1 MRVRSGL
8 LAALLA
14 IAAAVPAVAADPVQE
29 ADRPY
34 WRTNLFKRF
43 AYDQKFLFKEWL
55 PNEVRRPQFY
65 APILAGLFLGANSK
79 GNGGG
84 LDPTRQSDFAS
95 DRSAWQISASHDL
108 TTFGNAPVV
117 AAMLGVTYLA
127 SRKAGND
134 DLASAASLSSEAILD
149 VGLWTI
155 VIKEVA
161 ARTRPGPQS
170 TGAFFQW
177 GKPRSGS
184 FPSGHAAV
192 AFSVATVFAEQY
204 HDTHKWVPWVAYSTA
219 TLIGLARI
227 AVGQHYPSDVLVGA
241 TLGHSMGEMVMA
253 RDGAQRDDWYRHLT
267 PVYDP
272 ATQGWGVG
280 YERQW

>member
-1 MRVRSGL
+1 VRSCSSV
-8 LAALLA
+8 LAAALVLLTA
-14 IAAAVPAVAADPVQE
+14 IPAAASDPVRE
-29 ADRPY
+29 TDRPY

-43 AYDQKFLFKEWL
+43 AYDQKYLVTAWL
-55 PNEVRRPQFY
+55 PAEVRRPAFY
-65 APILAGLFLGANSK
+65 APILAGIFLGANSK
-79 GNGGG
+79 SDGGG
-84 LDPTRQSDFAS
+84 WDPSHQNEFAV
-95 DRSAWQISASHDL
+95 DRSAWQIQASHDL

-117 AAMLGVTYLA
+117 AAMLGITYLA

-155 VIKEVA
+155 VLKEVA

-170 TGAFFQW
+170 DGAFFQW

-204 HDTHKWVPWVAYSTA
+204 RGTHKWVPWIAYSTA
-219 TLIGLARI
+219 TLIGLARV

-241 TLGHSMGEMVMA
+241 TLGHSIGEMVMA

-272 ATQGWGVG
+272 AVGGWGIG
-280 YERQW
+280 YERRW